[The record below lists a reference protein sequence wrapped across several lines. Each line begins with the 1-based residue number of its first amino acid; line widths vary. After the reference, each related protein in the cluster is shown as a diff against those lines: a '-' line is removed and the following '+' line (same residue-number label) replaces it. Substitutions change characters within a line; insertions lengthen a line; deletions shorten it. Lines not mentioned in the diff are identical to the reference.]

1 MGICIQLTI
10 VAIPSPA
17 VNALALMGLLK
28 YAYGGD
34 IPTDVP
40 ETTEDNAIHADKRT
54 GVDSKKT
61 N

>member
-1 MGICIQLTI
+1 MVIS
-10 VAIPSPA
+10 SPT
-17 VNALALMGLLK
+17 VNAVALMGLLK

-40 ETTEDNAIHADKRT
+40 ETTEDGVTPADERT

-61 N
+61 D